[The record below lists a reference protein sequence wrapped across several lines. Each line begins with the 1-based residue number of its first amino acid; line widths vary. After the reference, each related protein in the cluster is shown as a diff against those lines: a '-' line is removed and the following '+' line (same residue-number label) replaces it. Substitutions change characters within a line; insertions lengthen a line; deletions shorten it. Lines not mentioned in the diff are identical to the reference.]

1 MNFTTNNG
9 IYKYDFELSQLEKQ
23 LIREFEDKLD
33 NLGFKYLKIPST
45 ITNQSFERQEID
57 TTTLSIDDLHVL
69 AGSAEQGIL
78 EYFSDSIVQPQMI
91 YSTNTCFR
99 DEENYDGLK
108 YFKEFTKIEMFAFI
122 KPDDYNTVMA
132 YFMNIIE
139 SFFKKWDIKYRL
151 VKKTDEDPG
160 YHKEKYDYE
169 IFHKETH
176 DWIETHSLTYFGD
189 EQIERFN
196 IKGDVHTISCT
207 GLAFPRILLPF
218 IEKIN

>member
-23 LIREFEDKLD
+23 LIREFEDKLE
-33 NLGFKYLKIPST
+33 NLGFNYLKIPST
-45 ITNQSFERQEID
+45 ITKQSFERQQID
-57 TTTLSIDDLHVL
+57 TTTLIIDDMHVL

-78 EYFSDSIVQPQMI
+78 EYFSNTTVQPQMI

-99 DEENYDGLK
+99 DELNYDGLK
-108 YFKEFTKIEMFAFI
+108 YFKEFTKIEMYAFI
-122 KPDDYNTVMA
+122 KHDDYKTVMA

-139 SFFKKWDIKYRL
+139 PFFKKYDIKYRL
-151 VKKTDEDPG
+151 IKKTNDDLG

-176 DWIETHSLTYFGD
+176 GWIETHSLTYFGD
-189 EQIERFN
+189 EQAKRFN

-218 IEKIN
+218 IEKLN